1 MTKPTV
7 YWVSAALLALVTI
20 GSSSAQAKYVVRFEE
35 VGQNVVETGSGA
47 LDVTDLTNL
56 GGSITHKPAVV
67 PNDPFFSSGALG
79 AELQV
84 FVGDLTGPDDFGA
97 GPETFA
103 DQSSGDGVGV
113 FKSDS
118 FSLLLPLGYTSGSPL
133 SDTSTYLFETLAS
146 LGARPGEYVW
156 SWGSGADADTFTVEI
171 GGVFPSPIPEPSTWA
186 MLLLGFAGLGYASIK
201 RSRGLRTIP

>member
-1 MTKPTV
+1 M
-7 YWVSAALLALVTI
+7 
-20 GSSSAQAKYVVRFEE
+20 
-35 VGQNVVETGSGA
+35 
-47 LDVTDLTNL
+47 
-56 GGSITHKPAVV
+56 
-67 PNDPFFSSGALG
+67 G
-79 AELQV
+79 AELQI
-84 FVGDLTGPDDFGA
+84 FVGDLTGPDEFGA

-146 LGARPGEYVW
+146 LGVRPGEYVW
-156 SWGSGADADTFTVEI
+156 SWGSGADADTFTVAI

-186 MLLLGFAGLGYASIK
+186 MLLLGFAGLGYVSIK